1 MLLNDNAA
9 RTSSLSK
16 LLFVL
21 FMVFRETDE
30 QSNVERATTQHLAS
44 NLAVNHST

>member
-1 MLLNDNAA
+1 MPLNDNAL

-16 LLFVL
+16 LLFML

-30 QSNVERATTQHLAS
+30 EAMCYYTAS
-44 NLAVNHST
+44 SYFCP

>member
-1 MLLNDNAA
+1 MPLNDNAP

-16 LLFVL
+16 LLSML

-30 QSNVERATTQHLAS
+30 KAMRASTQHLAS